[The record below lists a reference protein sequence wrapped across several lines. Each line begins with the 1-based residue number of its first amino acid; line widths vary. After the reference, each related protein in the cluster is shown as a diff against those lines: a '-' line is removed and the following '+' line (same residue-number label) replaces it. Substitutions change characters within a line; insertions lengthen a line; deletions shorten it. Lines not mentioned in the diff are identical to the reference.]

1 MFRFEHPTYLYAL
14 VLIPVLTFFFYLTRH
29 ARLKALLRFGDKPLV
44 HRLMPQVSLLK
55 HPLKF
60 GKLMLALVMVW
71 TYFNLSQFLIIY
83 SGNIPEETPWYLTR
97 MSGGW
102 QWVGLLLLFFHFV
115 FPFLL
120 LLSRDIKRSA
130 KWISLIAVFILIMR
144 LIDMFYHIGPTPFH
158 GGDEHGSTFHL
169 SWMDFVGPIAVGGL
183 WLAYFFYELKKRP
196 LVPHQDPFY
205 ENAIKHGQQH

>member
-1 MFRFEHPTYLYAL
+1 M
-14 VLIPVLTFFFYLTRH
+14 
-29 ARLKALLRFGDKPLV
+29 
-44 HRLMPQVSLLK
+44 
-55 HPLKF
+55 
-60 GKLMLALVMVW
+60 VMVW

-83 SGNIPEETPWYLTR
+83 SGNIPEETPWYITR

-102 QWVGLLLLFFHFV
+102 QYIGLLLLFFHFV

-130 KWISLIAVFILIMR
+130 KWISSIAIFILIMR
-144 LIDMFYHIGPTPFH
+144 LVDMFYHIAPTSFH
-158 GGDEHGSTFHL
+158 GQPHYNNPFNIH
-169 SWMDFVGPIAVGGL
+169 WMDFVAPIAVGGL

-196 LVPHQDPFY
+196 MLPHQDPFY